1 MILYTSLDR
10 NFFNF
15 NTVMIIV
22 RVRDRLGGGGGG
34 TINLTT
40 IRNITDL
47 PASVG
52 VGGVTPGP
60 SLTVYVSTVV
70 LLGRIQF
77 HCSKNGVKRYN

>member
-1 MILYTSLDR
+1 MILYTPLDR

-22 RVRDRLGGGGGG
+22 RVRDRLRGGG

-77 HCSKNGVKRYN
+77 HCSKNGVKRFI

>member
-1 MILYTSLDR
+1 MILYTPLDR

-22 RVRDRLGGGGGG
+22 GVRDRLGGGD

-60 SLTVYVSTVV
+60 SLTVYVSTEV

-77 HCSKNGVKRYN
+77 HC

>member
-22 RVRDRLGGGGGG
+22 RVRDRLGGGGG

-40 IRNITDL
+40 IQNITDL

-70 LLGRIQF
+70 LLG
-77 HCSKNGVKRYN
+77 

>member
-34 TINLTT
+34 
-40 IRNITDL
+40 
-47 PASVG
+47 
-52 VGGVTPGP
+52 
-60 SLTVYVSTVV
+60 Y
-70 LLGRIQF
+70 
-77 HCSKNGVKRYN
+77 Y